1 MVEKELTM
9 DKVIVIGC
17 GVPGYAVIRALANRN
32 IHIIAITNND
42 KDIAHFSRYVS
53 EVAYIPR
60 PDKDDEQFIALLTRN
75 AHLWEGA
82 LILET
87 SDSKAVTLSK
97 NKEMLSRYYRIGTPA
112 WETLKL
118 FIEKEKTYALA
129 EVCNVPFP
137 WSIPLSGLDD
147 IEEIPETR
155 YPSILKPIRSFEF
168 VSVFQVKN
176 FTVNNEN
183 ELREKFKLCV
193 DAGQSM
199 VLQEIIPGPDE
210 NLYKLHGYI
219 NSQGQM
225 TGKFFYKKLRQN
237 PPQFGVMRVGI
248 STERNPE
255 VEQLTQKLLN
265 HVNYQ
270 GYFNSEFKRDP
281 RDGIFKLIE
290 VNCRMPRG
298 GMLPAAAGVNYPWM
312 IYSDLIMNQQVDIK
326 EYKEGFYWIELYA
339 DLSNLIKR
347 RKKENIN
354 LRDYL
359 KPYLDKNR
367 VFADLDF
374 HDMKP
379 FMKLTSEKIGNA
391 LRRPFRKSGRL

>member
-1 MVEKELTM
+1 
-9 DKVIVIGC
+9 
-17 GVPGYAVIRALANRN
+17 
-32 IHIIAITNND
+32 
-42 KDIAHFSRYVS
+42 
-53 EVAYIPR
+53 
-60 PDKDDEQFIALLTRN
+60 
-75 AHLWEGA
+75 
-82 LILET
+82 
-87 SDSKAVTLSK
+87 
-97 NKEMLSRYYRIGTPA
+97 
-112 WETLKL
+112 
-118 FIEKEKTYALA
+118 
-129 EVCNVPFP
+129 
-137 WSIPLSGLDD
+137 
-147 IEEIPETR
+147 
-155 YPSILKPIRSFEF
+155 
-168 VSVFQVKN
+168 
-176 FTVNNEN
+176 
-183 ELREKFKLCV
+183 
-193 DAGQSM
+193 M

-312 IYSDLIMNQQVDIK
+312 IYSDLIMNQQLDIK

-374 HDMKP
+374 RDMKP

-391 LRRPFRKSGRL
+391 LRRAFRKSGRL

>member
-1 MVEKELTM
+1 
-9 DKVIVIGC
+9 
-17 GVPGYAVIRALANRN
+17 
-32 IHIIAITNND
+32 
-42 KDIAHFSRYVS
+42 
-53 EVAYIPR
+53 
-60 PDKDDEQFIALLTRN
+60 
-75 AHLWEGA
+75 
-82 LILET
+82 
-87 SDSKAVTLSK
+87 
-97 NKEMLSRYYRIGTPA
+97 
-112 WETLKL
+112 
-118 FIEKEKTYALA
+118 
-129 EVCNVPFP
+129 
-137 WSIPLSGLDD
+137 
-147 IEEIPETR
+147 
-155 YPSILKPIRSFEF
+155 
-168 VSVFQVKN
+168 
-176 FTVNNEN
+176 
-183 ELREKFKLCV
+183 
-193 DAGQSM
+193 
-199 VLQEIIPGPDE
+199 
-210 NLYKLHGYI
+210 
-219 NSQGQM
+219 M

-248 STERNPE
+248 STERHPE

-312 IYSDLIMNQQVDIK
+312 IYSDLIMNQQLDIK

-374 HDMKP
+374 HDLKP
-379 FMKLTSEKIGNA
+379 FMMLTSEKIRNA